1 MKGYAKLT
9 VALIVMWFI
18 AVLSAGAQHL
28 FTNNSNPFPVRLGL
42 AALLPIVAF
51 AIWFAGSQKFR
62 GFTLSLSPSVLT
74 LVQSWRVMGIAF
86 VSLEAYSLLP
96 AVFALP
102 AGYGDM
108 FIGATAPLVALMLA
122 NARSRNSYIL
132 WHLLGMADL
141 VTAVT
146 LGTTA
151 RLFSPQAASMVH
163 MTELPLSLVPTFF
176 VPLFF
181 ILHIISIAQARTWRT
196 ENAGISSTVHHGRN
210 LVTPHVSA

>member
-9 VALIVMWFI
+9 VALIVVWFI

-141 VTAVT
+141 VTAVA

-181 ILHIISIAQARTWRT
+181 ILHIISIAQARAWRD
-196 ENAGISSTVHHGRN
+196 ENAGISSTVNRGRN
-210 LVTPHVSA
+210 LVIPHVSA